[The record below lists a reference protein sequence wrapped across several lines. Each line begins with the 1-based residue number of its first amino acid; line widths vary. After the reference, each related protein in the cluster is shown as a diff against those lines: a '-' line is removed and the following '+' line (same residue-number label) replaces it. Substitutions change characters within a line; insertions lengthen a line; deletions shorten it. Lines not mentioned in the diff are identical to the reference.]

1 MTDKFKRILAEEMV
15 NVAVEIGMND
25 VPTVD
30 ETIEYLDEEDMSHV
44 IKSLDR
50 TFERWSDLNR
60 EEEKDSPFEKDI
72 IKD

>member
-30 ETIEYLDEEDMSHV
+30 ETIEYLDEEDMIHV

-50 TFERWSDLNR
+50 TFERWGDLNR
-60 EEEKDSPFEKDI
+60 EEEKDSTFEKDI
-72 IKD
+72 IQD

>member
-30 ETIEYLDEEDMSHV
+30 ETVEYLDEEDMSHV

-50 TFERWSDLNR
+50 TFERWNDLNR
-60 EEEKDSPFEKDI
+60 EEEKDGTFEKDI
-72 IKD
+72 IQD